1 MSCKSKNNDD
11 DTQNKIKKTKT
22 KKSKPDTGGMKRSFY
37 KNPEVWESINQ
48 NEEKIKV
55 WESINQNEEK
65 IKVWERVLMILSP
78 ESPLTP
84 LKLINII
91 CFS

>member
-1 MSCKSKNNDD
+1 MSCKSKNDDD

-22 KKSKPDTGGMKRSFY
+22 KKSKPDIGGMKRSFY
-37 KNPEVWESINQ
+37 KNP
-48 NEEKIKV
+48 KV

-78 ESPLTP
+78 ESPLPP